1 MVIQRILRDDS
12 TFLCSHQI
20 MDYSLLVGVHRTV
33 YQHDRDTLQ
42 VELERRADF
51 AATFAHT
58 AHAGASSPSFMHHHV
73 RQHSSAS
80 TYNSSDDLLRGDS
93 TQSPTALAFDINK
106 AYVPSEFEAPV
117 AFYFGVI
124 DILQR
129 WSWKKVVE
137 RWLKMGV
144 KCLDGDGLSAVEP
157 VTYQDRF
164 TRRVIDVVVRS
175 AVSPSKLVLE
185 EPRDERPGAASAM
198 RSSGSGL
205 QGAAVG

>member
-1 MVIQRILRDDS
+1 
-12 TFLCSHQI
+12 

-42 VELERRADF
+42 LELGR
-51 AATFAHT
+51 
-58 AHAGASSPSFMHHHV
+58 HAGA
-73 RQHSSAS
+73 
-80 TYNSSDDLLRGDS
+80 
-93 TQSPTALAFDINK
+93 ALANQSSGLLSPRSLSGNITTDINK

-129 WSWKKVVE
+129 WSWKKVGE
-137 RWLKMGV
+137 RWLKMGL

-164 TRRVIDVVVRS
+164 TRRVIDVVVRGAS
-175 AVSPSKLVLE
+175 GRDSTGVGVS
-185 EPRDERPGAASAM
+185 D
-198 RSSGSGL
+198 RSVSSRSGSGVVI
-205 QGAAVG
+205 QA